1 MRSIFTTALVVF
13 SVALLFSAAS
23 SRAGQGGAST
33 AIAKCKDA
41 DGKWHYGDFAADE
54 CEQSKITHIDE
65 QGVRIKESL
74 VTPTVAESNA
84 RRAAEDRRRAEE
96 RRNREQV
103 LRDQRLLTKYDSE
116 LAIIKSRDQRIG
128 AVDAMVTSQE
138 AFLHHLQ
145 ERQIKLQRY
154 AQSEKY
160 AAELEEIDTQISA
173 YESSIA
179 ARNQERTEI
188 ARRYEEDLERY
199 REITKRLRRRGLV
212 DSTQ

>member
-1 MRSIFTTALVVF
+1 MRSLLTTALV
-13 SVALLFSAAS
+13 LLSMPLMFNAAPS
-23 SRAGQGGAST
+23 HAEKGGPS

-41 DGKWHYGDFAADE
+41 NGKWHYGDFAADE

-74 VTPTVAESNA
+74 VTPTQAEMNA
-84 RRAAEDRRRAEE
+84 RRAAEERRRAEE
-96 RRNREQV
+96 RRNRERV

-128 AVDAMVTSQE
+128 AVDAMLTSQE
-138 AFLHHLQ
+138 AFLQHLQ
-145 ERQIKLQRY
+145 ERQLKLQRY

-160 AAELEEIDTQISA
+160 AAELEEIDSQISA

-179 ARNQERTEI
+179 ARNQERAEI

-199 REITKRLRRRGLV
+199 REITKKLRRRGLV
-212 DSTQ
+212 NSSQ